1 MSTKRRL
8 RSKRTNG
15 REALRLSTVK
25 PEEFNVRPGEQMAM
39 VCQDCR
45 AWYRIDGV
53 ATLRVA
59 EHCGTDRG
67 HGEPDDGCPGSNR
80 LVVVDID
87 VKAWQAR
94 QDRLIRD
101 AMPAENRRAAR
112 QFHKPLAAPPVPVH
126 RIAAPR
132 PAERKASRAAQ
143 WRRVDAA
150 VRRTDARRLEHTIA
164 GVPPSGGP
172 DLTTDTIRRVR
183 AARQP

>member
-45 AWYRIDGV
+45 AWHQINGV

-59 EHCGTDRG
+59 EHRGTDRG

-80 LVVVDID
+80 LVVVDIN

-132 PAERKASRAAQ
+132 PAERKISRTAQ
-143 WRRVDAA
+143 WKRVESA
-150 VRRTDARRLEHTIA
+150 VSCVDMQRQEQMAG
-164 GVPPSGGP
+164 GVPPVDGP
-172 DLTTDTIRRVR
+172 DVTTDVVRRET
-183 AARQP
+183 ARWS